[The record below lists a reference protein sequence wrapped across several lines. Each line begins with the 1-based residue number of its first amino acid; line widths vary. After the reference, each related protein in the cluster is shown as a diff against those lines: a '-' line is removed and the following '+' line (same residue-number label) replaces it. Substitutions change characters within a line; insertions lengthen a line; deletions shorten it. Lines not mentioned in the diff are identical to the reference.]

1 MKYGMRKPSWKKS
14 LSART
19 KGRATRAVKKALIPG
34 YGKKGMGW
42 LHPKRKL
49 YNTVYRKTTF
59 SLLTCSNKKTVMDLL
74 DLAVHRGASTGTPG

>member
-19 KGRATRAVKKALIPG
+19 KGRATCAVKRALIPG

-49 YNTVYRKTTF
+49 YNTIYKKTTF
-59 SLLTCSNKKTVMDLL
+59 SLFGPVQVTRAKGGNHMCSNPDTYEF
-74 DLAVHRGASTGTPG
+74 